1 MKRRHFLQ
9 LLSAAAASPGL
20 LQAATQ
26 TCPSGEAECNQDQFI
41 KDLLTRTRFPD
52 RHHAND
58 LFATDQQRPYLASAL
73 NRLGR
78 LQRTVGFGNFNVI
91 SFDHGLKYSR
101 RYSRIGEFTRRELA
115 VLEEIFYVNAA
126 EYGFL
131 GEKPVDNLTSSIRQN
146 DIVKVP
152 RSGHFLYRG
161 DAQSKFEQVQKE
173 VGSSLVLTSG
183 IRSVT
188 KQMYLFLRKA
198 SKYDWNLSL
207 ASRSLAPPGYSF
219 HGVGDFDVGKKGMGA
234 RNFSSA
240 FAKTD
245 EYKKLVDLGYIDIRY
260 PLDNQLGVRFEP
272 WHIKVVI

>member
-9 LLSAAAASPGL
+9 LLSAAALSPGV

-26 TCPSGEAECNQDQFI
+26 TCTDDEQACHQDHHI
-41 KDLLTRTRFPD
+41 KDLLARTQFPD
-52 RHHAND
+52 RHYAND
-58 LFATDQQRPYLASAL
+58 LFATEQQRPFLASAL
-73 NRLGR
+73 KRLGR
-78 LQRTVGFGNFNVI
+78 LQRTVGYGNFNVI
-91 SFDHGLKYSR
+91 SFDQGLVYSK
-101 RYSRIGEFTRRELA
+101 RYSRIGDFTSQELA
-115 VLEEIFYVNAA
+115 VLEEIFHVNAA

-131 GEKPVDNLTSSIRQN
+131 GEKPVDNLTTSIRRN
-146 DIVKVP
+146 EIVKVP

-161 DAQSKFEQVQKE
+161 EAQEKFEQVRDA
-173 VGSSLVLTSG
+173 VGHSLILTSG

-198 SKYDWNLSL
+198 AKYDWNLSL

-245 EYKKLVDLGYIDIRY
+245 EYKRLVDLGYVDIRY
-260 PLDNQLGVRFEP
+260 PEDNQLGVRFEP
-272 WHIKVVI
+272 WHIKVIG